1 MDASTIPRWGLPL
14 TPPRPRVS
22 SSGSRRGTS
31 EDWPPPPAGDGRP
44 VMLIPGFMAG
54 DGSLTRMAVWLR
66 TGGFVLARSGIRW
79 NSGCLEPTVEAVERR
94 LERAVKRTGKRALI
108 VGQSRGGCIGRALAV
123 LRPDL
128 VETLVTLGSPLS
140 DQLAV
145 RPRVWPSIL
154 TVGALGTLGVPGM
167 FSVRCLRGDCCA
179 RSREAMT
186 APFPTTSSSSRSTR
200 AATRSCAGR
209 RAWIRRRS
217 RWRLTSATSAWAW
230 RAGCGSQS
238 PTSSAAPSQRPSETG
253 AGSATGREDRIVG
266 VASHR
271 RRGGR
276 CTVEAQPEEGG
287 RPG

>member
-14 TPPRPRVS
+14 TPPRPRAVVEWLS
-22 SSGSRRGTS
+22 TRDT
-31 EDWPPPPAGDGRP
+31 ENWPPAPAGDGRP

-79 NSGCLEPTVEAVERR
+79 NAGCMEPTVEAVERR

-186 APFPTTSSSSRSTR
+186 APFPADIQFVSIYSRSDEVVR
-200 AATRSCAGR
+200 WEACLDPAAVQMEVDVSHIGMGMAREVWLAVADELGQTV
-209 RAWIRRRS
+209 
-217 RWRLTSATSAWAW
+217 LAT
-230 RAGCGSQS
+230 
-238 PTSSAAPSQRPSETG
+238 
-253 AGSATGREDRIVG
+253 V
-266 VASHR
+266 
-271 RRGGR
+271 
-276 CTVEAQPEEGG
+276 
-287 RPG
+287 

>member
-14 TPPRPRVS
+14 TPPRPRAVVEWLS
-22 SSGSRRGTS
+22 TRDT
-31 EDWPPPPAGDGRP
+31 ENWPPAPAGDGRP

-79 NSGCLEPTVEAVERR
+79 NAGCMEPTVEAVERR

-186 APFPTTSSSSRSTR
+186 APFPADIQFVSIYSRSDEVVR
-200 AATRSCAGR
+200 WEACLDPAAVQMEVDVSHIGMGMAREVWLAVADELGQTVP
-209 RAWIRRRS
+209 
-217 RWRLTSATSAWAW
+217 AT
-230 RAGCGSQS
+230 
-238 PTSSAAPSQRPSETG
+238 
-253 AGSATGREDRIVG
+253 V
-266 VASHR
+266 
-271 RRGGR
+271 
-276 CTVEAQPEEGG
+276 
-287 RPG
+287 